1 MFGQNGEPPRMG
13 KAIYDFEAG
22 GADEVDLKVG
32 DVVQVQYEVE
42 GWYHVSS
49 TRTQP

>member
-1 MFGQNGEPPRMG
+1 MG

-42 GWYHVSS
+42 GWYHVS
-49 TRTQP
+49 